1 MPRRI
6 RQWWRA
12 AIAAAAIMSPHAAAA
27 DQPLH
32 AVQES
37 ESQPPQPQ
45 TTTNGLRDHDQ
56 SDLSDRS
63 TPLIPTSF
71 RSSA

>member
-1 MPRRI
+1 MGMPRRI

-32 AVQES
+32 AVQIVA
-37 ESQPPQPQ
+37 
-45 TTTNGLRDHDQ
+45 
-56 SDLSDRS
+56 
-63 TPLIPTSF
+63 TPYAFEPATIRVTAGELVRLVRKF
-71 RSSA
+71 Y